1 VRTRIIRTRGA
12 LTRLLIA
19 VTTVAAVVAGG
30 LLVAPAAPAEAAD
43 ASQFDP
49 GYIISDDIF
58 YNSTL
63 MSDAQVQ
70 AFLVSK
76 ETNCAATAGNPGCM
90 KDYRLDTP
98 ALAADGYCDAY
109 QGGTNELASHVL
121 YNVAQAC
128 HVNPQVLL
136 VLLQKEQGLIT
147 ATNPSAAIY
156 RKATGYGCPD
166 TNVPNACDSRFY
178 GYLNQLFQAGHHFHS
193 YVDPANNYTYQA
205 GRSVAIAYKPSNQ
218 LPAGGCA
225 SPVVHIQNNA
235 TAALYDYTPYQPN
248 PAALANLY
256 GGGDACSSYG
266 NRNFWAYFTDWFGS
280 TTVSKANDSF
290 VRAVYQDVLKR
301 DPADNDRIVW
311 GKALTAGMPRSQV
324 AGAFVNSDEF
334 RRLKIDFAYTDV
346 LGRPADSGGELSW
359 LNGMRAGTLTPD
371 DVYRI
376 FLQTP
381 EYYNSTAPAGQPA
394 TDQSY
399 VAAMYQKIIKRP
411 AVQSEID
418 YWVGMLHQYGQVTV
432 VNLIWFSTETAR
444 ARVSQMYQDYLGRA
458 PDYPGLVQWGGYAL
472 QYGDGW
478 VRSAILGS
486 DEYLGRATTRYP

>member
-1 VRTRIIRTRGA
+1 MRTRIVRNRA
-12 LTRLLIA
+12 VVTRLLVALTA
-19 VTTVAAVVAGG
+19 VTSVVLGG
-30 LLVAPAAPAEAAD
+30 LLVAPASPAQAAI

-58 YNSTL
+58 YNPTL

-70 AFLVSK
+70 AFLVSQ
-76 ETNCAATAGNPGCM
+76 ETGCASTAGNPGCL

-98 ALAADGYCDAY
+98 AIAADGYCDTY

-147 ATNPSAAIY
+147 AKDPTAAIY

-166 TNVPNACDSRFY
+166 TSTCDSKYY
-178 GYLNQLFQAGHHFHS
+178 GYVNQLFQAGHHFHS

-205 GRSVAIAYKPSNQ
+205 GRTVAIAYKPANQ

-225 SPVVHIQNNA
+225 SPAVTIQNNA
-235 TAALYDYTPYQPN
+235 TAALYNYTPYQPN
-248 PAALANLY
+248 AAALANLY
-256 GGGDACSSYG
+256 GGGDGCSSYG
-266 NRNFWAYFTDWFGS
+266 NRNFWVYFTDWFGS

-301 DPADNDRIVW
+301 DPADGERINW

-334 RRLKIDFAYTDV
+334 RLQKIDFAYTDV
-346 LGRPADSGGELSW
+346 LGRPADAGGELSW
-359 LNGMRAGTLTPD
+359 LNGMRAGTLSPD

-381 EYYNSTAPAGQPA
+381 EYYATTRPAADQPA

-399 VAAMYQKIIKRP
+399 IAAMYQKIIKR
-411 AVQSEID
+411 AAAQSEID

-444 ARVSQMYQDYLGRA
+444 ARVSQMYQDYLGRD

-472 QYGDGW
+472 QYGDSW

-486 DEYLGRATTRYP
+486 DEYLARAGTRYP